1 MLKLPRI
8 FMFCM
13 TLTITF
19 GSLLSAANAFPF
31 GRLVNEI
38 IDLLIPNTTKNV
50 PHEKQ
55 KWQERGERL
64 AMRPFNKAITQTGRY
79 RDCDKLRD
87 KTRGDLAYDGSCRDN
102 HIQGSGGFN
111 SPLH

>member
-1 MLKLPRI
+1 MLKLPQI

-19 GSLLSAANAFPF
+19 GSLLSAADAFPF
-31 GRLVNEI
+31 GRLANEI
-38 IDLLIPNTTKNV
+38 VDLLMRNTTKNV

-55 KWQERGERL
+55 KWQERGERP
-64 AMRPFNKAITQTGRY
+64 AMRPFSKAITQTGRY

-87 KTRGDLAYDGSCRDN
+87 KTRGELAYDGSCRDN
-102 HIQGSGGFN
+102 NIQLSE
-111 SPLH
+111 